1 MWPLI
6 PNYLHWLGLIR
17 PLYIFLV
24 KLGPCPNTT
33 TNTAPLS
40 SIMEVVAV
48 IITTLFV
55 VSNSSRNT
63 VTDHTCYIYNTITNF
78 LPKQFIVATIDF
90 SGTIISNFT
99 MMLGGIIRKNMTVS
113 GSDFWYSPTWN
124 TYIVVILD
132 GKPFW
137 NYQSSTWYIIVSG
150 NWMNYSLTSHIWHL
164 NLSRNDIFIGMESVE
179 WCNICL
185 WNLGIHV

>member
-1 MWPLI
+1 M
-6 PNYLHWLGLIR
+6 R
-17 PLYIFLV
+17 S
-24 KLGPCPNTT
+24 GPCPDTT

-48 IITTLFV
+48 IIATLFV

-78 LPKQFIVATIDF
+78 LPKQFIVATIYF

-113 GSDFWYSPTWN
+113 GSDF
-124 TYIVVILD
+124 
-132 GKPFW
+132 
-137 NYQSSTWYIIVSG
+137 
-150 NWMNYSLTSHIWHL
+150 
-164 NLSRNDIFIGMESVE
+164 
-179 WCNICL
+179 
-185 WNLGIHV
+185 